1 MKRVK
6 RVLALLAAFAL
17 VLAMA
22 VPAFAD
28 KANQYTISVPAGS
41 SHTYKVY
48 QIFTGDYSKEGTTNK
63 LSNVKWGQNSKNRGV
78 DVGVDTKVAQRV
90 LDELA
95 AVNTTTATD
104 ADKLRVIEKYADLSG
119 EGMATVSDGNSV
131 DATAGYYLFKDT
143 TATGDN
149 EVYITEVVGNVT
161 IKAKNSNVPGF
172 EKKLKDKNDTTD
184 NDFGDWQDV
193 ADHDIGDKIPFKLEA
208 TVPADYAEYSKYYF
222 AFHDKEE
229 TSLTFNR
236 DSVKVYVDDTEIKN
250 DFEVKTTT
258 TTFADGCSF
267 EVVFSDLKTITS
279 VKAGS
284 KIRVEYTSTLNDKA
298 VIGGE
303 GNLNKAQLEYSNNP
317 RDTNSKDKTV
327 WDNVVVFTYQV
338 VVNKY
343 ANSVAEDNK
352 LAGAKFTLSKKL
364 NDGKTK
370 NIDVVTSEDG
380 VQFTFKGLDD
390 GEYTLTEIVTPK
402 GYNTID
408 PITFKVSADH
418 AITWDGTGTRDT
430 LLKSLSGNQVTGE
443 ITFTSDKGTGAL
455 TTNVINKSGTTLPST
470 GGMGT
475 TVFYVVGGGLMA
487 VAVVLLVTKK
497 RMENKR

>member
-6 RVLALLAAFAL
+6 RVLALLAALAL

-28 KANQYTISVPAGS
+28 GANLYTISVPAGS

-63 LSNVKWGQNSKNRGV
+63 LSNVKWGQNSKNRDEGV
-78 DVGVDTKVAQRV
+78 DAGGKVSENV
-90 LDELA
+90 LNRLA
-95 AVNTTTATD
+95 AVVSGSD
-104 ADKLRVIEKYADLSG
+104 AEKLAVIEEYADLNSK
-119 EGMATVSDGNSV
+119 EVATVTHSNS
-131 DATAGYYLFKDT
+131 AKAAPGYYLFKDT
-143 TATGDN
+143 TATAEN
-149 EVYITEVVGNVT
+149 EVYITEVVGDVI

-193 ADHDIGDKIPFKLEA
+193 ADHDIGDAIPFKLEG
-208 TVPADYAEYSKYYF
+208 TVPADYTEYTSYYF
-222 AFHDKEE
+222 AFHDEE
-229 TSLTFNR
+229 EAGLTFNSN
-236 DSVKVYVDDTEIKN
+236 SVKVYVDDTEIKTG
-250 DFEVKTTT
+250 FEVKTSN
-258 TTFADGCSF
+258 FAQGEDCTF
-267 EVVFSDLKTITS
+267 EVIFNDLKQIS
-279 VKAGS
+279 EVHAGS
-284 KIRVEYTSTLNDKA
+284 VIRVEYTSTLNPNA
-298 VIGGE
+298 VIGGN

-317 RDTNSKDKTV
+317 RDTSSKDKTV

-343 ANSVAEDNK
+343 ANSVEENNK
-352 LAGAKFTLSKKL
+352 LPGAEFTLTKKL
-364 NDGKTK
+364 KDGTTK
-370 NIDVVTSEDG
+370 DIAVAKSKDG
-380 VQFTFKGLDD
+380 VQFIFKGLDD
-390 GEYTLTEIVTPK
+390 GEYTLTETVTPK

-408 PITFKVSADH
+408 PITFNVSANH
-418 AITWDGTGTRDT
+418 EINWDGKGDRNT
-430 LLKSLSGNQVTGE
+430 LLKSLIGNKGTGE

-455 TTNVINKSGTTLPST
+455 TTDVINKSGTTLPST

>member
-6 RVLALLAAFAL
+6 RVLALLAALAL

-28 KANQYTISVPAGS
+28 KANQGTISVPAGS

-48 QIFTGDYSKEGTTNK
+48 QIFTGDYSDGK
-63 LSNVKWGQNSKNRGV
+63 LSNVKWGQNSKNRKGASV
-78 DVGVDTKVAQRV
+78 GGKVSEDVLNR
-90 LDELA
+90 LA
-95 AVNTTTATD
+95 AVVSSSD
-104 ADKLRVIEKYADLSG
+104 EKKLAVIEEYADLNS
-119 EGMATVSDGNSV
+119 EAIVTVTHDSPATV
-131 DATAGYYLFKDT
+131 APGYYLFKDT
-143 TATGDN
+143 TATAEN
-149 EVYITEVVGNVT
+149 EVYITEVVGDVT
-161 IKAKNSNVPGF
+161 IKAKNSNVPDF

-193 ADHDIGDKIPFKLEA
+193 ADHDIGDAIPFKLEG
-208 TVPADYAEYSKYYF
+208 TVPADYTEYTSYYF
-222 AFHDKEE
+222 AFHDEE
-229 TSLTFNR
+229 ESGLKF
-236 DSVKVYVDDTEIKN
+236 DSNSIKVYVDDAEIKTG
-250 DFEVKTTT
+250 FEVKTSTT
-258 TTFADGCSF
+258 DGCSF
-267 EVVFSDLKTITS
+267 EVVFSNLKDINA
-279 VKAGS
+279 VHAGS
-284 KIRVEYTSTLNDKA
+284 KIRVEYTSTLNANA
-298 VIGGE
+298 VIGGD

-343 ANSVAEDNK
+343 ANSVEENNK
-352 LAGAKFTLSKKL
+352 LPGAEFTLTKKL
-364 NDGKTK
+364 NGDTTK
-370 NIDVVTSEDG
+370 VIAAVKSEDG
-380 VQFTFKGLDD
+380 VRFTFKGLDD
-390 GEYTLTEIVTPK
+390 GEYTLTETVTPE

-408 PITFKVSADH
+408 PITFNVSANH
-418 AITWDGTGTRDT
+418 EITWDGTGNRNT
-430 LLKSLSGNQVTGE
+430 LLKSLTGNKVTGE
-443 ITFTSDKGTGAL
+443 ITFAENA
-455 TTNVINKSGTTLPST
+455 NVNGSLVTDIINKSGTVLPST

>member
-41 SHTYKVY
+41 NHTYQVY
-48 QIFTGDYSKEGTTNK
+48 QIFTGDYSSDGK
-63 LSNVKWGQNSKNRGV
+63 LSNIKWGKNSNSRGDGVGIGEKV
-78 DVGVDTKVAQRV
+78 DENV
-90 LDELA
+90 LNQLA
-95 AVNTTTATD
+95 AVASKSD
-104 ADKLRVIEKYADLSG
+104 EDKLAVIEQYANLS
-119 EGMATVSDGNSV
+119 ENGMDTVSASKPIQV
-131 DATAGYYLFKDT
+131 AAGYYLFKDT
-143 TATGDN
+143 TTGISGN
-149 EVYITEVVGNVT
+149 TYIAEVVGNVL
-161 IKAKNSNVPGF
+161 IKAKNSHVPGF

-193 ADHDIGDKIPFKLEA
+193 ADHDIGDAIPFKLEG
-208 TVPADYAEYSKYYF
+208 TVPADYTEYTSYYF
-222 AFHDKEE
+222 AFHDEE
-229 TSLTFNR
+229 EAGLTFNSN
-236 DSVKVYVDDTEIKN
+236 SVKVYVDDTEIKTG
-250 DFEVKTTT
+250 FEVKTSN
-258 TTFADGCSF
+258 FAQGEDCTF
-267 EVVFSDLKTITS
+267 EVIFNDLKQIS
-279 VKAGS
+279 EVHAGS
-284 KIRVEYTSTLNDKA
+284 VIRVEYTSTLNPNA
-298 VIGGE
+298 VIGGN

-317 RDTNSKDKTV
+317 RDTSSKDKTV

-343 ANSVAEDNK
+343 ANSVGENNK
-352 LAGAKFTLSKKL
+352 LKGAEFTLTKKL
-364 NDGKTK
+364 KDGTTK
-370 NIDVVTSEDG
+370 DITVAKSQDG
-380 VQFTFKGLDD
+380 VRFTFKGLDD
-390 GEYTLTEIVTPK
+390 GEYTLTETVTPE

-408 PITFKVSADH
+408 PITFNVSADH
-418 AITWDGTGTRDT
+418 EITWDGTGNRND
-430 LLKSLSGNQVTGE
+430 LLNSLTGNEVTGE
-443 ITFTSDKGTGAL
+443 ITFAKNA
-455 TTNVINKSGTTLPST
+455 NVNGSLVTDIINKSGTVLPST

>member
-1 MKRVK
+1 M
-6 RVLALLAAFAL
+6 ALLAALAL

-22 VPAFAD
+22 VPAFAEET
-28 KANQYTISVPAGS
+28 NQYTISVPEGS
-41 SHTYKVY
+41 NHTYQVY
-48 QIFTGDYSKEGTTNK
+48 QIFTGDYSSDGK
-63 LSNVKWGQNSKNRGV
+63 LSNIKWGKNSNSREGANVGSKV
-78 DVGVDTKVAQRV
+78 SEDVLNQ
-90 LDELA
+90 LA
-95 AVNTTTATD
+95 AVAGKSD
-104 ADKLRVIEKYADLSG
+104 EDKLAVIEQYANLS
-119 EGMATVSDGNSV
+119 ENGMDTVSESKSIKV
-131 DATAGYYLFKDT
+131 AAGYYLFKDT
-143 TATGDN
+143 TTGISGN
-149 EVYITEVVGNVT
+149 TYIAEVVGNVL

-229 TSLTFNR
+229 TGLTFNR

-250 DFEVKTTT
+250 DFEVKTTTT

-303 GNLNKAQLEYSNNP
+303 GNLNKAQLEDSNNP

-352 LAGAKFTLSKKL
+352 LTGAEFTLSKKL
-364 NDGKTK
+364 KDG
-370 NIDVVTSEDG
+370 TSKVITAVKSEEG
-380 VQFTFKGLDD
+380 TRFTFKGLDD
-390 GEYTLTEIVTPK
+390 GEYTLTETVTPE

-408 PITFKVSADH
+408 PITFNVTANH
-418 AITWDGTGTRDT
+418 EITWDGTGNRDT
-430 LLKSLSGNQVTGE
+430 LLKSLTGNKVTGE
-443 ITFTSDKGTGAL
+443 ITFAENAKVNGSLVTDI
-455 TTNVINKSGTTLPST
+455 INKSGTVLPST

>member
-22 VPAFAD
+22 VPAWAD
-28 KANQYTISVPAGS
+28 GANQGTISVPAGS

-48 QIFTGDYSKEGTTNK
+48 QIFTGDYSNGK
-63 LSNVKWGQNSKNRGV
+63 LSNVKWGQNSKNRGDDGSV
-78 DVGVDTKVAQRV
+78 GGKVSEDVLNQ
-90 LDELA
+90 LA
-95 AVNTTTATD
+95 AVVNDSD
-104 ADKLRVIEKYADLSG
+104 AKKLEVIEKYADLDNKEFVTVTHNSP
-119 EGMATVSDGNSV
+119 ATV
-131 DATAGYYLFKDT
+131 APGYYLFKDI
-143 TATGDN
+143 TATAEN
-149 EVYITEVVGNVT
+149 EVYITEVVGNVL

-172 EKKLKDKNDTTD
+172 EKKLKDTNDTEGTTT
-184 NDFGDWQDV
+184 GWQDV
-193 ADHDIGDKIPFKLEA
+193 ADHDIGDAILFKLEG
-208 TVPADYAEYSKYYF
+208 TVPDDYVEYDSYYF

-229 TSLTFNR
+229 SGLTFKK
-236 DSVKVYVDDTEIKN
+236 DSVKVYVGDAEITTGF
-250 DFEVKTTT
+250 DVKTSTN
-258 TTFADGCSF
+258 DGCSF
-267 EVVFSDLKTITS
+267 EVVFSNLKDIAA
-279 VKAGS
+279 VQAGS
-284 KIRVEYTSTLNDKA
+284 KIRVEYTATLNDNA
-298 VIGGE
+298 VIGGN
-303 GNLNKAQLEYSNNP
+303 GNLNKAQLEYSNKP
-317 RDTNSKDKTV
+317 SVTDSRGKTV

-352 LAGAKFTLSKKL
+352 LAGAEFTLTKKL
-364 NDGKTK
+364 EGGTTKDIAVVKSEEGK
-370 NIDVVTSEDG
+370 
-380 VQFTFKGLDD
+380 QFTFKGLDD
-390 GEYTLTEIVTPK
+390 GVYTLTETVTPE

-408 PITFKVSADH
+408 PITFTVTATH
-418 AITWDGTGTRDT
+418 GTEWDGEGVRGDLITAFTGNAA
-430 LLKSLSGNQVTGE
+430 SGE
-443 ITFTSDKGTGAL
+443 ITFTPDKGTGAL

>member
-1 MKRVK
+1 M
-6 RVLALLAAFAL
+6 LALLAAFAL

-48 QIFTGDYSKEGTTNK
+48 QIFTGDYSAGK
-63 LSNVKWGQNSKNRGV
+63 LSNVKWGQNSKNRGDGV
-78 DVGVDTKVAQRV
+78 NVDTKVAQSV

-95 AVNTTTATD
+95 AVNTTEATD
-104 ADKLRVIEKYADLSG
+104 ADKLAVIKKYADLDSK
-119 EGMATVSDGNSV
+119 EVATVTHSSS
-131 DATAGYYLFKDT
+131 ATVAPGYYLFKDT
-143 TATGDN
+143 TATAEN

-184 NDFGDWQDV
+184 NDFGGWQDV
-193 ADHDIGDKIPFKLEA
+193 ADHDIGDAIPFKLEG
-208 TVPADYAEYSKYYF
+208 TVPADYTEYTSYYF
-222 AFHDKEE
+222 AFHDEE
-229 TSLTFNR
+229 ESGLTFN
-236 DSVKVYVDDTEIKN
+236 SNSIKVYVDDVEIKTG
-250 DFEVKTTT
+250 FEVKTPTT
-258 TTFADGCSF
+258 DGCSF
-267 EVVFSDLKTITS
+267 EVVFSNLKDINA
-279 VKAGS
+279 VHAGS
-284 KIRVEYTSTLNDKA
+284 KIRVEYTSTLNANA
-298 VIGGE
+298 VIGGD

-343 ANSVAEDNK
+343 ANSVEENNK
-352 LAGAKFTLSKKL
+352 LAGAEFTLTKKL
-364 NDGKTK
+364 KDGTTK
-370 NIDVVTSEDG
+370 NIAVVKSETG

-390 GEYTLTEIVTPK
+390 GEYTLTETVTPE

-408 PITFKVSADH
+408 PITFNVSANH
-418 AITWDGTGTRDT
+418 EITWDGTGNRNT
-430 LLKSLSGNQVTGE
+430 LLKSLTGSKVTGE
-443 ITFTSDKGTGAL
+443 ITFAENA
-455 TTNVINKSGTTLPST
+455 NVNGSLVTDIINKSGTVLPST

>member
-1 MKRVK
+1 M
-6 RVLALLAAFAL
+6 ALLAALAL

-41 SHTYKVY
+41 NHTYQVY
-48 QIFTGDYSKEGTTNK
+48 QIFTGDYSNGK
-63 LSNVKWGQNSKNRGV
+63 LSNVKWGKNSNSRGDGV
-78 DVGVDTKVAQRV
+78 NVGTKVAQSV

-95 AVNTTTATD
+95 AVNTTAATD
-104 ADKLRVIEKYADLSG
+104 ADKLRVIEKYANLS
-119 EGMATVSDGNSV
+119 ENGMDTVSASKSIQV
-131 DATAGYYLFKDT
+131 AAGYYLFKDT
-143 TATGDN
+143 TTGISGN
-149 EVYITEVVGNVT
+149 TYIAEVVGNVS
-161 IKAKNSNVPGF
+161 IKAKNSHVPGF
-172 EKKLKDKNDTTD
+172 EKKLKDTNDTEGTTT
-184 NDFGDWQDV
+184 DWQDV

-229 TSLTFNR
+229 TGLTFNR

-352 LAGAKFTLSKKL
+352 LTGAEFTLSKKL
-364 NDGKTK
+364 KDG
-370 NIDVVTSEDG
+370 TSKVITAVKSEEG
-380 VQFTFKGLDD
+380 TRFTFKGLDD
-390 GEYTLTEIVTPK
+390 GEYTLTETVTPE

-408 PITFKVSADH
+408 PITFNVSADH
-418 AITWDGTGTRDT
+418 EITWDGTGNRND
-430 LLKSLSGNQVTGE
+430 LLNSLTGNEVTGE
-443 ITFTSDKGTGAL
+443 ITFAKNA
-455 TTNVINKSGTTLPST
+455 NVNGSLVTDIINKSGTVLPST

>member
-41 SHTYKVY
+41 SHTYRVY

-63 LSNVKWGQNSKNRGV
+63 LSNVKWGQNSKNRDEGV
-78 DVGVDTKVAQRV
+78 DVGGKVSEKV
-90 LDELA
+90 LNQLA
-95 AVNTTTATD
+95 AVVSGSD
-104 ADKLRVIEKYADLSG
+104 AEKLAVIEEYADLNSK
-119 EGMATVSDGNSV
+119 EVATVTHSNSAKV
-131 DATAGYYLFKDT
+131 APGYYLFKDT
-143 TATGDN
+143 TATAEN
-149 EVYITEVVGNVT
+149 EVYITEVVGDVI

-193 ADHDIGDKIPFKLEA
+193 ADHDIGDAIPFKLEG
-208 TVPADYAEYSKYYF
+208 TVPADYTEYSKYYF

-229 TSLTFNR
+229 QGLTFNKN
-236 DSVKVYVDDTEIKN
+236 SVKVYLDNNEITTG
-250 DFEVKTTT
+250 FEVKTSNFAQGEDC
-258 TTFADGCSF
+258 TFEIIF
-267 EVVFSDLKTITS
+267 NDLKQIS
-279 VKAGS
+279 EVHAGS
-284 KIRVEYTSTLNDKA
+284 VIRVEYTSTLNPNA
-298 VIGGE
+298 VIGDN

-343 ANSVAEDNK
+343 ANSVGENNK
-352 LAGAKFTLSKKL
+352 LKGAEFTLTKKL
-364 NDGKTK
+364 KDGTTK
-370 NIDVVTSEDG
+370 DIAVVKSEEG
-380 VQFTFKGLDD
+380 KQFIFKGLDD
-390 GEYTLTEIVTPK
+390 GVYTLTETVTPE

-408 PITFKVSADH
+408 PITFTVTATH
-418 AITWDGTGTRDT
+418 GTEWDGEGVRGDLITAFN
-430 LLKSLSGNQVTGE
+430 GNAASGE
-443 ITFTSDKGTGAL
+443 ITFTPDKGTGAL

>member
-28 KANQYTISVPAGS
+28 GATTYKISVPEGS
-41 SHTYKVY
+41 SHTYKIY
-48 QIFTGDYSKEGTTNK
+48 QIFTGDYSAGK
-63 LSNVKWGQNSKNRGV
+63 LSNIKWGQNSKNRGV

-172 EKKLKDKNDTTD
+172 EKKLKDTNDTEGTTT
-184 NDFGDWQDV
+184 DWQDV
-193 ADHDIGDKIPFKLEA
+193 ADHDIGDKIPFKLEG
-208 TVPADYAEYSKYYF
+208 TVPDDYVEYDSYYF
-222 AFHDKEE
+222 AFHDEE
-229 TSLTFNR
+229 EAGLTFNPE
-236 DSVKVYVDDTEIKN
+236 SVKVSVDGAEIK
-250 DFEVKTTT
+250 TG
-258 TTFADGCSF
+258 FAVENSPTDGCSF
-267 EVVFSDLKTITS
+267 EVVFSNLKDITA
-279 VKAGS
+279 VQAGS
-284 KIRVEYTSTLNDKA
+284 KIRVEYTATLNKNA
-298 VIGGE
+298 VIGGD
-303 GNLNKAQLEYSNNP
+303 GNLNKAQLEYSNKP
-317 RDTNSKDKTV
+317 SVTDSRGKTV

-343 ANSVAEDNK
+343 ANSVGENNK
-352 LAGAKFTLSKKL
+352 LPGAEFTLTKKL
-364 NDGKTK
+364 KDGTTKDITVAKSQDGK
-370 NIDVVTSEDG
+370 
-380 VQFTFKGLDD
+380 QFTFKGLDD
-390 GEYTLTEIVTPK
+390 GQYILTETKTPE
-402 GYNTID
+402 GYNTIA
-408 PITFKVSADH
+408 PIEFTVTANHEIS
-418 AITWDGTGTRDT
+418 WDGAGNRSDLLTSFSGTAA
-430 LLKSLSGNQVTGE
+430 SGE
-443 ITFTSDKGTGAL
+443 ITFTTDEGTGAL
-455 TTNVINKSGTTLPST
+455 TTDVINKSGTTLPST